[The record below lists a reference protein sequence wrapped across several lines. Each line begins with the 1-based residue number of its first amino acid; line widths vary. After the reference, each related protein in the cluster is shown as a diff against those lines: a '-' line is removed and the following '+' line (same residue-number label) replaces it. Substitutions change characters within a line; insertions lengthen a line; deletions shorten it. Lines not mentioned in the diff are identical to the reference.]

1 MPIVQQIVE
10 TSPQGNGS
18 SNVVVRLYDQDAT
31 EYTTVFNAPA
41 GFDIA
46 GKVSLMIVEQDEQL
60 ALSEFQALV
69 GL

>member
-10 TSPQGNGS
+10 TSPQANGS
-18 SNVVVRLYDQDAT
+18 SNVIVRLYDQDAT

-46 GKVSLMIVEQDEQL
+46 GKVALMIVGQDEQL
-60 ALSEFQALV
+60 AEQEFQALV